1 MKAVAKRRKNKYL
14 VAWMFALP
22 ACLYAAT
29 ASASLSGPLADKVA
43 DWLSIFILCAL
54 PPGGI
59 YLFWMLHILPEKA
72 AIKRHHPQKDAI
84 HMLCLLSLVFG
95 GLLWPLA
102 MLWAYLK
109 PMGMRVAVVEAEH
122 LHPQPPAVAAE
133 PIPLT
138 EEAEKAA
145 GPGARLWTQ

>member
-1 MKAVAKRRKNKYL
+1 MKVVARSRKSKSL
-14 VAWMFALP
+14 AAWMFVLP

-29 ASASLSGPLADKVA
+29 ASAMLTGALADKAA
-43 DWLSIFILCAL
+43 DWLSIFVLVAL

-95 GLLWPLA
+95 GLLWPVA
-102 MLWAYLK
+102 MLWAYLR

-122 LHPQPPAVAAE
+122 LHPQPPVAE
-133 PIPLT
+133 PIPLP
-138 EEAEKAA
+138 EEAGEAA
-145 GPGARLWTQ
+145 DGKPV

>member
-1 MKAVAKRRKNKYL
+1 MRAVASRRKNKYL
-14 VAWMFALP
+14 VACMFALP

-43 DWLSIFILCAL
+43 DWLSVFILVAL

-72 AIKRHHPQKDAI
+72 AVKRHHPQKDAI

-95 GLLWPLA
+95 GLLWPVA

-122 LHPQPPAVAAE
+122 LHPQPPVTE
-133 PIPLT
+133 PIPIPADA
-138 EEAEKAA
+138 EEAA
-145 GPGARLWTQ
+145 GESG

>member
-1 MKAVAKRRKNKYL
+1 MKAVASRRKNKYL
-14 VAWMFALP
+14 VACIYALP
-22 ACLYAAT
+22 ACFYAAT
-29 ASASLSGPLADKVA
+29 ASAMTGPLADTVA
-43 DWLSIFILCAL
+43 DWLSIFILIAL

-95 GLLWPLA
+95 GLLWPIA

-122 LHPQPPAVAAE
+122 LHPAPPAVAAE
-133 PIPLT
+133 AIPLPVEA
-138 EEAEKAA
+138 EEAADGEQ
-145 GPGARLWTQ
+145 G

>member
-1 MKAVAKRRKNKYL
+1 MKAVARSRKSKSL
-14 VAWMFALP
+14 AAWMLVLP
-22 ACLYAAT
+22 TCLYAAT

-43 DWLSIFILCAL
+43 DWLSIFILVAL

-95 GLLWPLA
+95 GLLWPIA

-133 PIPLT
+133 AIPLT

-145 GPGARLWTQ
+145 GLEPG